1 MQRGEAWVQ
10 GKLDAKTLAR
20 KGSTLVKQL
29 VRKKGKSKK
38 FNGSVIW
45 NKLSHRAKDCHFK
58 GYKEEPN
65 I

>member
-1 MQRGEAWVQ
+1 MQGGKAWVQ

-20 KGSTLVKQL
+20 KGSTLVKKL
-29 VRKKGKSKK
+29 VGKKASPK
-38 FNGSVIW
+38 NLMESVIW

-58 GYKEEPN
+58 GYKEEPS